1 MRETPPLPR
10 NAVGKLICAK
20 VGILWLV
27 GTMVWAGPPDLSTAG
42 TRLRRFEFTRVEMAM
57 PVRIVLYSESEEAA
71 TKAATAAFDRFRI
84 LNGILSDYDPESE
97 VSRLSR
103 SAGSGQ
109 CIPVSDDLWRVLE
122 RARQVSEATN
132 GAFDITIGPV
142 SRLWRRSRRR
152 GELPPPDRL
161 EETLRLVDYR
171 SVRLAPDRQC
181 VTLLQGSTML
191 DLGGIGKG
199 FAIDEALSVLRQHG
213 ANNALV
219 DASGDIGLG
228 DAPPGAP
235 GWRIGIASSEP
246 DAPPEGF
253 LWLAN
258 VAIAQ
263 SGDLWQHVEIQGK
276 RYSHIVD
283 PKTGLGLTDRSSVTV
298 VAANAMTAD
307 AFASGVSVMGPE
319 RGLTL
324 IETMPGVAA
333 RYLHAPEGKVRSYA
347 SSAWKELKPAPQPE

>member
-1 MRETPPLPR
+1 
-10 NAVGKLICAK
+10 
-20 VGILWLV
+20 
-27 GTMVWAGPPDLSTAG
+27 
-42 TRLRRFEFTRVEMAM
+42 M

-71 TKAATAAFDRFRI
+71 TKAATAAFDRFRK

-109 CIPVSDDLWRVLE
+109 CIPVGDDLWRVLE

-161 EETLRLVDYR
+161 EEALRLVDYR
-171 SVRLAPDRQC
+171 SVQLAPDRQC
-181 VTLLQGSTML
+181 VTLLQGSIML

-199 FAIDEALSVLRQHG
+199 YAIDEALSVLRQHG
-213 ANNALV
+213 ADKALV

-228 DAPPGAP
+228 DAPPGSP
-235 GWRIGIASSEP
+235 GWRIAIASPEP
-246 DAPPEGF
+246 NAPPEGF

-263 SGDLWQHVEIQGK
+263 SGDLWQHVEIEGK

-283 PKTGLGLTDRSSVTV
+283 PRTGLGLTDRSSVTV
-298 VAANAMTAD
+298 VAASAMTAD
-307 AFASGVSVMGPE
+307 AFASGVSILGPE

-324 IETMPGVAA
+324 IESMPGVAA
-333 RYLHAPEGKVRSYA
+333 RYVHAPEGKVRSYV
-347 SSAWKELKPAPQPE
+347 SSAWKELKPAPRPE